1 MSSRIGKTRQPSTPQ
16 IGKQKILAPKP
27 GAQKTGKPKT
37 DDLKTRA
44 PKVEE
49 VFDAEAGKARGVLHR
64 PPAEGKFRHSRRSP
78 SPELAY
84 WIDHYWQVSWDLRGC
99 EPYTAETL
107 PHPNFQVVFEKGKS
121 AVSGVFTGKFSRT
134 LQGKSHVFGIK
145 FNPGAFRPFLKA
157 AASSLSNRT
166 VPLKRIFGNGKALNA
181 LESLLTG
188 SSAKEDTMI
197 EAAEAFFRARMPAAD
212 ETITLAGALVKR
224 ILEERDIKTVDDLVE
239 KTGIGKRT
247 LQRIFSEYVG
257 ATPKWVIRRYR
268 LHELVEKF
276 NSGSSANWA
285 DLALEL
291 GYFDQAHLI
300 NDFKSIVGY
309 SPTQY
314 QKTMNKK

>member
-1 MSSRIGKTRQPSTPQ
+1 MGKIGVQEASEPKTRTRKT
-16 IGKQKILAPKP
+16 GAPKS
-27 GAQKTGKPKT
+27 
-37 DDLKTRA
+37 RA
-44 PKVEE
+44 LKVEE
-49 VFDAEAGKARGVLHR
+49 VYDAEAGKARGVLNR
-64 PPAEGKFRHSRRSP
+64 PPGEGAFRHSRRSP

-121 AVSGVFTGKFSRT
+121 TASGVFTGKFSRT

-166 VPLKRIFGNGKALNA
+166 VPVKRIFGNGKALNA
-181 LESLLTG
+181 LEALLTR

-197 EAAEAFFRARMPAAD
+197 EATEAFFRARMPAPD
-212 ETITLAGALVKR
+212 ETITLAGDLVKR

-247 LQRIFSEYVG
+247 LQRIFSEFVG

-276 NSGSSANWA
+276 NSGSSVDWA

>member
-1 MSSRIGKTRQPSTPQ
+1 MRDLASTHYYRQRVVGIIGKTRQQSAPEIRARKSRPS
-16 IGKQKILAPKP
+16 KIEQA
-27 GAQKTGKPKT
+27 
-37 DDLKTRA
+37 
-44 PKVEE
+44 
-49 VFDAEAGKARGVLHR
+49 FDAGAGKARGVLQR
-64 PPAEGKFRHSRRSP
+64 PPAEGIFLHSRRSP
-78 SPELAY
+78 SPELAL
-84 WIDHYWQVSWDLRGC
+84 WIDHYWLVRWDLRGC

-107 PHPNFQVVFEKGKS
+107 PHPNLQVIFEKGQS

-166 VPLKRIFGNGKALNA
+166 VPIKRVFGNGRALNA
-181 LESLLTG
+181 LETLLTG
-188 SSAKEDTMI
+188 SSAKEGTMI
-197 EAAEAFFRARMPAAD
+197 AATEAFFLARIPATD
-212 ETITLAGALVKR
+212 ETVTLAGVMVKR
-224 ILEERDIKTVDDLVE
+224 IFQEPDIKTVDDLVE
-239 KTGIGKRT
+239 RTGIGKRT

-276 NSGSSANWA
+276 NSGSPVNWP

-314 QKTMNKK
+314 QKVIGKKG